1 MTPGKLYKITY
12 PTAKMLVSSSDVA
25 RNKYL
30 GRPVVY
36 LGPHFDGVGHRLL
49 LNGNVISVDPAFIEF
64 LEEIP

>member
-12 PTAKMLVSSSDVA
+12 PTVKMLASSDVA

-30 GRPVVY
+30 GRPVMY